1 MIKRKICVITGSRA
15 EYGLL
20 YCLMK
25 QIELNSDTDLQLI
38 VTGMHLSPDYGLTY
52 KEIENDFKIQ
62 KKINM
67 DLSTDTS
74 LAISK
79 SMALAQISF
88 SKAFNELKPDIV
100 TVLGDRYEILSAV
113 IAALIANIPIAHI
126 HGGELSEGSWDN
138 SIRHSISKM
147 SHIHFPA
154 TEEYKKRII
163 QLGEEPDK
171 IFNVGGLGIE
181 NIQRIK
187 LLSKNQFEE
196 SIEFK
201 LNKKNIL
208 VTYHPTT
215 LENHTSQKH
224 FQELLNAI
232 DELNDTNII
241 FTKANS
247 DLDGRIINQMIDD
260 YVIANS
266 KKSVCFISLG
276 QLKYLSALQYV
287 DTVVGNSSSGL
298 IEAPSFNVGTINIGE
313 RQRGRIK
320 AASVIDCL
328 PEKKEILKSFEKIYS
343 KDFQKLLKTIK
354 NPYDNG
360 QSSKK
365 IVEVLKNF
373 KLENILKKKFYN
385 ISFNYDKY

>member
-20 YCLMK
+20 YWLMK

-62 KKINM
+62 KKIDM

-100 TVLGDRYEILSAV
+100 TVLGDRYEIFSAV

-163 QLGEEPDK
+163 QLGEDPDK

-266 KKSVCFISLG
+266 KKSACFISLG

-328 PEKKEILKSFEKIYS
+328 PEKGEILKSFEKIYS
-343 KDFQKLLKTIK
+343 KEFQKLLKKIK

-365 IVEVLKNF
+365 IVEVLKNLE
-373 KLENILKKKFYN
+373 LENILKKKFYN
-385 ISFNYDKY
+385 ISFNYD